1 MKVGFIESHF
11 DTDQYIGRENY
22 YSGCSSCSSFAGENE
37 ESPIIEKGGACN
49 ENPLKS
55 QASGILDKTQKLI
68 NSKESPLSE
77 PKTKCNSCSWCKKD
91 LIIVFL
97 LVATILFVLFRK
109 IK

>member
-1 MKVGFIESHF
+1 MERRFTESHF

-22 YSGCSSCSSFAGENE
+22 YSGCSSCSSSFAGEKE
-37 ESPIIEKGGACN
+37 ESIIENGGACN

-55 QASGILDKTQKLI
+55 HSTDILEKTQKLI

-77 PKTKCNSCSWCKKD
+77 PKTKCNSCLWCKKD